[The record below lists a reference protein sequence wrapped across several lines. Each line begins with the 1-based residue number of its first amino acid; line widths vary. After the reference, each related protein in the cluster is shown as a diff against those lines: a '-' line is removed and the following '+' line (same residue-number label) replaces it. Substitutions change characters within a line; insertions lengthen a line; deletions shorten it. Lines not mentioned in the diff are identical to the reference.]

1 MKLDTS
7 NQLSYPTV
15 ALHWIVGF
23 AVIGLLAVGIYMAET
38 DTRSLYP
45 WHKSFGFAIFFVVLL
60 RIAWRVRNGWPVPV
74 SRYLRIER
82 LLARAVQWILLLGT
96 VLMPISGFLMS
107 ALGGFGVDV
116 FGFEVVARNPDPL
129 NPGKILAHNA
139 MWASFFHEAHEL
151 IGYTLIAAL
160 ALHISGA
167 LKHHLIDKDGT
178 LRRMLGSSVEV
189 QRT

>member
-1 MKLDTS
+1 MTLDAQ
-7 NQLSYPTV
+7 NRLSHTTLT
-15 ALHWIVGF
+15 LHWIVGLT
-23 AVIGLLAVGIYMAET
+23 VIGLLAVGVYMAET
-38 DTRSLYP
+38 DTLSLYP
-45 WHKSFGFAIFFVVLL
+45 WHKAFGFAIFFVVLL
-60 RIAWRVRNGWPVPV
+60 RVAWRVRNGWPVPV
-74 SRYLRIER
+74 RQYLRIER
-82 LLARAVQWILLLGT
+82 FLARTVQWILLLGT

-139 MWASFFHEAHEL
+139 ALASFFHEAHKL
-151 IGYTLIAAL
+151 IGYTMIAAL

-178 LRRMLGSSVEV
+178 LRRMLGASVESA
-189 QRT
+189 